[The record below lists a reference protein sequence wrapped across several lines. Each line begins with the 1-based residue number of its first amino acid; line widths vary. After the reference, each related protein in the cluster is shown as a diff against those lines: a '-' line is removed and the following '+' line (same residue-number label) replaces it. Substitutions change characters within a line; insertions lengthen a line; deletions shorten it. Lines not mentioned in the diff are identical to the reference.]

1 MSADVKAVLKEN
13 LEGMRK
19 SVHWLERSYKI
30 CFRMGVQE
38 TYTEEQFDA
47 WENLVSRYAR
57 AIDVITNRVFRSIDS
72 MELEESGT
80 MIDVV
85 NRAEKRG
92 IITAVDRLR
101 DLKDIRNDIVHQYD
115 TDDLRSLFRATL
127 EAAPEVFAMVGKVEQ
142 YCTRFGL

>member
-57 AIDVITNRVFRSIDS
+57 AIDV
-72 MELEESGT
+72 
-80 MIDVV
+80 V

-92 IITAVDRLR
+92 IITAVDRMR

-127 EAAPEVFAMVGKVEQ
+127 EAAPEVFAMAGKVEQ